1 MKPIKF
7 KTNLVGL
14 AASGPGAGKDTT
26 FNALVAKGV
35 KAANVKFAT
44 ALEQE
49 VYAQFRGV
57 NEKDLMWI
65 RNDPTAKDQPFHF
78 LSVSAIDAG
87 FENKGY
93 KVWLREDL
101 GFKGLDDP
109 RSIRW
114 HLIQYGT
121 NYIRKHLGKDSY
133 WLDKGLQEAKQIT
146 HTTDKTAIV
155 TDVRFPNEARAIKD
169 NGGLLVYLN
178 SPWSQ
183 NNNGGI
189 ADGLIRPEDCHLIIN
204 TIEGNKEHA
213 ADVLIDFIKKGPYS
227 E

>member
-35 KAANVKFAT
+35 NAANVKFAT

-49 VYAQFRGV
+49 VYAQFQRM
-57 NEKDLMWI
+57 NPKDLEWI
-65 RNDPTAKDQPFHF
+65 RNDPKAKDHPFHF
-78 LSVSAIDAG
+78 LSISAIQNQSR
-87 FENKGY
+87 EY
-93 KVWLREDL
+93 KAWLIRRNLSAVRE
-101 GFKGLDDP
+101 P
-109 RSIRW
+109 RSMRW
-114 HLIQYGT
+114 HLIEYGT
-121 NYIRKHLGKDSY
+121 NFVRKHLGKEDY
-133 WLDKGLQEAKQIT
+133 WLNVGMAAANRIA

>member
-35 KAANVKFAT
+35 NAANVKFAT

-49 VYAQFRGV
+49 VYAQFQGMNPR
-57 NEKDLMWI
+57 DLDWI
-65 RNDPTAKDQPFHF
+65 RNDPVAKDQPFHF
-78 LSVSAIDAG
+78 LSIDNTKEG
-87 FENKGY
+87 SGY
-93 KVWLREDL
+93 HCWLL
-101 GFKGLDDP
+101 GRTLDMDDP
-109 RSIRW
+109 RSVRW

-121 NYIRKHLGKDSY
+121 NYVRKYLGRDSY
-133 WLDKGLQEAKQIT
+133 WLDKGLQEAKKIT